1 TKRLE
6 EARVAL
12 RNIRRDGIEKL
23 RQAEKNKGISQD
35 QYTRASEQMQKI
47 TDNYIEKANKV
58 GQDKEKEVME
68 V

>member
-1 TKRLE
+1 
-6 EARVAL
+6 VAL

-23 RQAEKNKGISQD
+23 RQAEKNKDISQD
-35 QYTRASEQMQKI
+35 QYTRASDQMQKI
-47 TDNYIEKANKV
+47 TDNYVEKANKV